1 MINWSNWH
9 HEPILADALIVFAW
23 LYGLAVGPLRGRLA
37 PGEPWP
43 GREALSFNAG
53 LALFYVAVASPL
65 ERIGAVYLFSAHVA
79 LQLLVMFPAAGL
91 VLAGI
96 PTWMSDGLLRVP
108 VFRAV
113 SARLCRPL
121 VCGAAFTAA
130 ASLWFMPVLFNW
142 AQGSGLGGAV
152 EHATTFSASFL
163 FWTPLLGRSPRLGW
177 PGYAA
182 RAVYLF
188 CIEVALTAVF
198 SYILMAEHPMYPV
211 YELAPR
217 LIPGLDAQSD
227 QILGGVLLAAI
238 SSLVLVGALG
248 VNFHRWAKHA

>member
-1 MINWSNWH
+1 
-9 HEPILADALIVFAW
+9 
-23 LYGLAVGPLRGRLA
+23 
-37 PGEPWP
+37 
-43 GREALSFNAG
+43 
-53 LALFYVAVASPL
+53 
-65 ERIGAVYLFSAHVA
+65 
-79 LQLLVMFPAAGL
+79 MFPAAGL

-96 PTWMSDGLLRVP
+96 PPWMSEIVLRAS
-108 VFRAV
+108 FLRGA

-130 ASLWFMPVLFNW
+130 ASLWFVPALFNW
-142 AQGSGLGGAV
+142 ARGSGLGGAV
-152 EHATTFSASFL
+152 EHATTFLASCL
-163 FWTPLLGRSPRLGW
+163 FWMPLLGCSPRLRW
-177 PGYAA
+177 PGFGAK
-182 RAVYLF
+182 AVYLF

-238 SSLVLVGALG
+238 SSLVLLGALG
-248 VNFHRWAKHA
+248 VNFHRWARHE